1 VDPFSPG
8 RINGLT
14 LRNRVIKT
22 ATYEGMTP
30 GGTPSPSLTRHHVDL
45 AKGGVGMTTVA
56 YCSVSQEGR
65 TFDGQLWMRP
75 DVLPPLRALTDA
87 VHAAGAAVS
96 LQLAHCGYFT
106 KNPRTKRPLAPSA
119 RLNPYG
125 LTKGLG
131 WAKAMDREDMARVI
145 AEFAAAAV
153 SAREAGFDAVEA
165 HVGHGY
171 LLSQFLSP
179 WTNERTDDYG
189 GSLENRLRFPLEV
202 VRAVRAAVGPTFPVL
217 AKMNLSDGFEGGLT
231 IDEAVEVAR
240 QLEKNGVD
248 ALVMSGGFVSRSA
261 LFLMRGERPL
271 KQMVQVEKSWLQKGA
286 LAVLGPFL
294 VPKVPFTPMFFLEDA
309 KKIRAAVKLPLVL
322 LGGITDKAHLQ
333 RAMDEGFEFVA
344 MGRAL
349 IYEPGLIGK
358 YQRGEA
364 EKSSCVPCNQC
375 ITEMDRPGGVVC
387 AKVAAQAELRTREV
401 SG

>member
-1 VDPFSPG
+1 MDPFSPG

-14 LRNRVIKT
+14 LRNRVLKT

-30 GGTPSPSLTRHHVDL
+30 GGTPSPALTRHHVDL
-45 AKGGVGMTTVA
+45 ARGGVGMTTVA
-56 YCSVSQEGR
+56 YCAVSQEGR
-65 TFDGQLWMRP
+65 TFGGQLWLRP
-75 DVLPPLRALTDA
+75 DVVPHLRALTDA

-106 KNPRTKRPLAPSA
+106 KNPQTRRPLAPSA

-131 WAKAMDREDMARVI
+131 WAKAMDRADLPRV
-145 AEFAAAAV
+145 AGEFAAAAV

-165 HVGHGY
+165 HLGHGY

-179 WTNERTDDYG
+179 WTNRRSDEYG

-202 VRAVRAAVGPTFPVL
+202 VRAVRDAVGPTFPVL
-217 AKMNLSDGFEGGLT
+217 AKTNLSDGFEGGLT

-240 QLEKNGVD
+240 QLERHGAD
-248 ALVMSGGFVSRSA
+248 ALVLSGGFVSRSA

-294 VPKVPFTPMFFLEDA
+294 IPKVPFTPMYFLEDA
-309 KKIRAAVKLPLVL
+309 KKVRAAVKLPLVL

-333 RAMDEGFEFVA
+333 RAMDEGFDFVA

-349 IYEPGLIGK
+349 INDPGLIGR

-364 EKSSCVPCNQC
+364 ERTGCEPCNQC
-375 ITEMDRPGGVVC
+375 MAEMDRPGGVVC
-387 AKVAAQAELRTREV
+387 VKVAAQAELRRREV
-401 SG
+401 GG